1 RSRVHRGGDQRHRAR
16 VHRAARGRP
25 DRGRVRGWDAPGL
38 GGRRRP
44 VASPAPGRFA
54 RAGARTRS
62 SGDRRHRRGAGRG
75 RHHGPDAGWDPVRST
90 ELATIEFGPAERA
103 TVATIGGEVDL
114 SNADRLLDEL
124 MARIGSTPWLVL
136 DLTRCSYLDSAGLRM
151 IARVDVRCR
160 TVGSGL
166 RLVVDPGGSI
176 DRVLAMTRMDEVLTV
191 DRLLEDALASALEE
205 VDTAGLGIE
214 GADRGAVE
222 P

>member
-1 RSRVHRGGDQRHRAR
+1 
-16 VHRAARGRP
+16 
-25 DRGRVRGWDAPGL
+25 
-38 GGRRRP
+38 
-44 VASPAPGRFA
+44 
-54 RAGARTRS
+54 
-62 SGDRRHRRGAGRG
+62 
-75 RHHGPDAGWDPVRST
+75 VRST

-124 MARIGSTPWLVL
+124 TARIGSTPWLVL

-151 IARVDVRCR
+151 IARVDLRCR

-191 DRLLEDALASALEE
+191 DRVLEDALASALEE
-205 VDTAGLGIE
+205 VDVAELGIE
-214 GADRGAVE
+214 GADGGAVE

>member
-1 RSRVHRGGDQRHRAR
+1 
-16 VHRAARGRP
+16 
-25 DRGRVRGWDAPGL
+25 
-38 GGRRRP
+38 
-44 VASPAPGRFA
+44 
-54 RAGARTRS
+54 
-62 SGDRRHRRGAGRG
+62 
-75 RHHGPDAGWDPVRST
+75 VRST
-90 ELATIEFGPAERA
+90 ELATIDFGQAERA

-124 MARIGSTPWLVL
+124 IARVGTTPWLVL
-136 DLTRCSYLDSAGLRM
+136 DLTGCSYLDSAGLRM

-191 DRLLEDALASALEE
+191 HALLRDALASALEE
-205 VDTAGLGIE
+205 VEGSELGVE
-214 GADRGAVE
+214 GAGGGAVE